1 MNFVRRVFKMSD
13 AAEKSPEGETLVAP
27 SGPKWYH
34 ERALWLLISGLA
46 ILPIAY
52 QLSLLGYLDVL
63 AGNVTGYDLATFAD
77 KLEFTSKYLTL
88 PAIWLVWNIIY
99 VEVRRVQVGAGLD
112 VSATPEGPQVDN
124 FNIGQR
130 VLANSVEQVLVSVTT
145 QLALT
150 AIVDGYTLVR
160 TIPILNFLWL
170 VGRIFFFL
178 GYPKHRCFGW
188 PLTFYSVAAGSLYAL
203 YAFVRFFLFY
213 SRW

>member
-1 MNFVRRVFKMSD
+1 MAD
-13 AAEKSPEGETLVAP
+13 TAEKSQEATTQVAT
-27 SGPKWYH
+27 GPKWYH

-46 ILPIAY
+46 LLPIAY
-52 QLSLLGYLDVL
+52 QLALLGYLDIL

-77 KLEFTSKYLTL
+77 KLEFTVKYFTL
-88 PAIWLVWNIIY
+88 PAVWLVWNIIY
-99 VEVRRVQVGAGLD
+99 VEVRRIQVGAGLD
-112 VSATPEGPQVDN
+112 VHATPEGKHVNN
-124 FNIGQR
+124 FDIGQR

-160 TIPILNFLWL
+160 TIPILNFLWFI
-170 VGRIFFFL
+170 GRVFYFL
-178 GYPKHRCFGW
+178 GYPKYRCFGW
-188 PLTFYSVAAGSLYAL
+188 PLTFYSIAAASLYTL